1 MNELKYRTILTISLI
16 IIIIRMRLIISSS
29 LEVKMI
35 KKIYKFSIKTTV
47 NPKLKKFNSKK
58 WQDDDM

>member
-1 MNELKYRTILTISLI
+1 MVHIDNFTDNNYYKNKTYYQLI
-16 IIIIRMRLIISSS
+16 VRS
-29 LEVKMI
+29 END

-47 NPKLKKFNSKK
+47 NPKLKKLNSKK